1 MMAHENRPR
10 DRGKQGR
17 SRDGG
22 GRRLIAGL
30 RVTAQ
35 DEALLAVVRPYLAD
49 VGSEGEL
56 AYRLWRR
63 GLELTLAEVV
73 GLGATLPS
81 ESSEELIARLVAQRL
96 LLCLPLLRQLRL
108 LSVLGIEAPPY
119 GPDEHVPPVSSDVAR
134 HEETIDETAS
144 DAIAGLGGNDF
155 L

>member
-1 MMAHENRPR
+1 MAHENRPP
-10 DRGKQGR
+10 DRSKPGR

-22 GRRLIAGL
+22 GRHLIAGL

-81 ESSEELIARLVAQRL
+81 GTGEELIARLVAQRL
-96 LLCLPLLRQLRL
+96 LLCLPLLRQLGL
-108 LSVLGIEAPPY
+108 MSLLGIEAPPY
-119 GPDEHVPPVSSDVAR
+119 GSDEHVPPIRRDVAR

-144 DAIAGLGGNDF
+144 DAIADLGGGDF